1 MRKTGPS
8 RHDNVADSHQ
18 AGNNTAVKRRR
29 WNTLLAV
36 LVLWEVYW
44 VYVYMTATIPDETMA
59 MPAAILFG
67 ITPLILI
74 ALGGLAGLLFRKLMR
89 QRW

>member
-1 MRKTGPS
+1 M
-8 RHDNVADSHQ
+8 
-18 AGNNTAVKRRR
+18 KRRR
-29 WNTLLAV
+29 LNALLAV
-36 LVLWEVYW
+36 LALWEVYW
-44 VYVYMTATIPDETMA
+44 LYVYMTATIPDEAMA

-74 ALGGLAGLLFRKLMR
+74 ALAGLAGFLFRKLMR